1 MKLITILENKLEV
14 IAEKVYMEMQPGD
27 VLRTY
32 ADVEDLERDIGFRPS
47 TSIEEGIGKFV
58 DWYKDYYKI
67 EI

>member
-32 ADVEDLERDIGFRPS
+32 ADVEGLERDIGFRPS
-47 TSIEEGIGKFV
+47 TSIEEGLGKFV
-58 DWYKDYYKI
+58 DWYKNYYKI
-67 EI
+67 EL